1 MLRLILLR
9 SRQRIQNSQLLVED
23 QICGGLKA
31 VVDVEELVVDK
42 FLTQIIVSAIA
53 NRYICIIYSLYIMS
67 RKRQKT
73 EKNEAQA
80 FWRNADR
87 AK

>member
-9 SRQRIQNSQLLVED
+9 SRQRIQNSQLRVED

-53 NRYICIIYSLYIMS
+53 NRYSIIYSLYIMS